1 MRVHATDQLFG
12 LEAFSRPIRTDQE
25 SEAGVT
31 TDAEPAAVE
40 GRSPADDE
48 ITGDLIREPGGA
60 VEDAPDRTGDIAG
73 VPVAAQVERSRPLTG
88 SMERTGS
95 IEATGSELTFRS
107 LLSRRIVLSL
117 VFFML
122 ASTVAMSLFT
132 LVMKTRKKA
141 VSYELAHQT
150 RLFKRMSKHRA
161 IYELEYAYLRASS
174 PIQEE
179 FSRQGWR
186 EITPH
191 DLTYIPMKKSE
202 SVVRGGPAW

>member
-12 LEAFSRPIRTDQE
+12 LDAFVRPPHREPDPSGSSPEPEEVITGPL
-25 SEAGVT
+25 AGVPSGVMRT
-31 TDAEPAAVE
+31 ALSESLE
-40 GRSPADDE
+40 M
-48 ITGDLIREPGGA
+48 GDSGIMVTGA
-60 VEDAPDRTGDIAG
+60 VESGTEENGTTGLLG
-73 VPVAAQVERSRPLTG
+73 CTMPQLTI
-88 SMERTGS
+88 R
-95 IEATGSELTFRS
+95 A

-117 VFFML
+117 VFFL
-122 ASTVAMSLFT
+122 LVSTVGISLFT

-161 IYELEYAYLRASS
+161 IYELEYAYLRAGS
-174 PIQEE
+174 PILEE

-191 DLTYIPMKKSE
+191 DLTYIPVKDSN
-202 SVVRGGPAW
+202 SGARGGQAW

>member
-12 LEAFSRPIRTDQE
+12 LEAFSRPIRTDQR

-31 TDAEPAAVE
+31 TDEEPAAVKA
-40 GRSPADDE
+40 RSSADEE
-48 ITGDLIREPGGA
+48 ITGDRVRETDEA
-60 VEDAPDRTGDIAG
+60 VEESFEGTEAAAG
-73 VPVAAQVERSRPLTG
+73 VPVAALVERSRPMTG
-88 SMERTGS
+88 SMEMTGS
-95 IEATGSELTFRS
+95 IEVSASELTLRS

-122 ASTVAMSLFT
+122 ASTVGMSLFT

-161 IYELEYAYLRASS
+161 IYELEYAYLRSSS

-202 SVVRGGPAW
+202 SVVRGGHAW

>member
-12 LEAFSRPIRTDQE
+12 LEAF
-25 SEAGVT
+25 
-31 TDAEPAAVE
+31 
-40 GRSPADDE
+40 GRSPDRETTRADRE
-48 ITGDLIREPGGA
+48 TGPEVVVTGPLAGVPSGVMRTALSDSLELGESGTMVTGA
-60 VEDAPDRTGDIAG
+60 VESGTEENGTTGLLG
-73 VPVAAQVERSRPLTG
+73 CTMPPLTI
-88 SMERTGS
+88 R
-95 IEATGSELTFRS
+95 A

-117 VFFML
+117 VFFL
-122 ASTVAMSLFT
+122 LVSTVGMSLFT

-161 IYELEYAYLRASS
+161 IYELEYAYLRAGS
-174 PIQEE
+174 PILEE

-191 DLTYIPMKKSE
+191 DLTYIPVKDS
-202 SVVRGGPAW
+202 SSGARGGQAW